1 MVPGV
6 LPGKFEQRS
15 GDDGEVWNVVSE
27 EITKPHKGSDSFH
40 VVGRSRLFDALEL
53 GLAWFDSFRS

>member
-6 LPGKFEQRS
+6 LPGKLEQWS

-27 EITKPHKGSDSFH
+27 EISKSHKGSDSFH
-40 VVGRSRLFDALEL
+40 VAGRFRLFNALQL
-53 GLAWFDSFRS
+53 GFAGFDSFRS